1 MKVGDLISDMQ
12 QVKIDHPTLELQE
25 ILKIFEIKT
34 MQELTSQLRR
44 LANG

>member
-1 MKVGDLISDMQ
+1 MKVEDLIEEMQ
-12 QVKIDHPTLELQE
+12 ETKTNHSTLTISE